1 MPPSSSSSSTLAA
14 APQPVRERTLTQL
27 DHARLSRLLDSQ
39 DEPGEVLSDTLDMS
53 EVVDP
58 REIAADIVTMNS
70 RVLLADAGGAQ
81 PQELTLCY
89 PEQAQAS
96 QGRVS
101 VLSPVG
107 ASLLGAQVGRMV
119 QWTPP
124 GGSARQALVQAML
137 YQPEAAGDY
146 LR

>member
-1 MPPSSSSSSTLAA
+1 MTPSSSHQAT
-14 APQPVRERTLTQL
+14 PQSVRERTLTQL

-39 DEPGEVLSDTLDMS
+39 ADPGEVLADTLDLS

-58 REIAADIVTMNS
+58 REIAPDIVTMNS
-70 RVLLADAGGAQ
+70 RVRLVEAGSAP

-89 PEQAQAS
+89 PEQAQPSA
-96 QGRVS
+96 GRVS

-107 ASLLGAQVGRMV
+107 ASLLGAQVGCTV
-119 QWTPP
+119 QWMLP
-124 GGSARQALVQAML
+124 GGAPRQAVVQALL
-137 YQPEAAGDY
+137 YQPEAAGDF

>member
-1 MPPSSSSSSTLAA
+1 MTSSSSLQAM
-14 APQPVRERTLTQL
+14 PQSVRERTLTQL
-27 DHARLSRLLDSQ
+27 DHARLSRLLDTQ
-39 DEPGEVLSDTLDMS
+39 ADAGEELADALDLSEL
-53 EVVDP
+53 VDP

-70 RVLLADAGGAQ
+70 RVLLAEVGTAP

-96 QGRVS
+96 AGRVS

-107 ASLLGAQVGRMV
+107 ASLLGAQVGRTV
-119 QWTPP
+119 QWRVP
-124 GGSARQALVQAML
+124 GGAPRQAVVQALL